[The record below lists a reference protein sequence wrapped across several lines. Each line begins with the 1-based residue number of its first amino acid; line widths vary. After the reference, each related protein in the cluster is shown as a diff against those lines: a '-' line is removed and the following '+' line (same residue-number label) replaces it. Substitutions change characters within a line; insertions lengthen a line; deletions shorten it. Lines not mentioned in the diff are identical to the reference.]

1 MEQQINNVFGGQI
14 AANDIYN
21 IYIKIKDNDLSNLT
35 LNGLFD
41 VLYTVKAENKEIIR
55 RKYFNIPTVS
65 ILLIALFLFIII
77 ILHVNSILINDI
89 STNILF
95 SRYELFI
102 IVTISFILFSVL
114 SILIY
119 SRTKYLHPILVEN
132 NKIIY
137 ELELEIQK
145 RQLRG

>member
-35 LNGLFD
+35 LNDLFD

>member
-65 ILLIALFLFIII
+65 ILLIALFLLIII

>member
-35 LNGLFD
+35 LNDLFD

-114 SILIY
+114 TILIY

>member
-21 IYIKIKDNDLSNLT
+21 IYIKKDNDLSNLT
-35 LNGLFD
+35 LNDLFD

-65 ILLIALFLFIII
+65 ILLISLFLFIII